1 MPLWNEIEGQTL
13 DGLTLRKLLRS
24 EGRTAW
30 FSTEDPDGG
39 PAVVS
44 VFEALN
50 DEDTVLARLQAAARF
65 QHPGLLEIR
74 GTGAGRLGDESLVYA
89 LLEPFD
95 QTLAEVFGFG
105 MTTGYFTNA
114 LKARGELWAFRTRF
128 GK

>member
-50 DEDTVLARLQAAARF
+50 DEETGTAWIAQPNRILQFRF
-65 QHPGLLEIR
+65 PRIPGPR
-74 GTGAGRLGDESLVYA
+74 
-89 LLEPFD
+89 
-95 QTLAEVFGFG
+95 
-105 MTTGYFTNA
+105 
-114 LKARGELWAFRTRF
+114 
-128 GK
+128 